1 VSRRNLPAL
10 QALLDLVFPG
20 RCLACG
26 AWLSP
31 GRADGVPVCEACSQG
46 LVRLSAPLCR
56 KCGIRLISEKET
68 CLRCREAQFVFESNT
83 ALFAYGGA
91 VRELIHCLKFEGR
104 RRLAVLFAD
113 AAAQALRCLPSGL
126 PIVPVPPRKGRKSPD
141 AVERVARAIRSRHG
155 AEVIR
160 LLERSGSLQQ
170 KALGLAERRENIRG
184 TIRLS
189 PAAAGVKLPLR
200 VVLLDDVFTTGATL
214 DACAR
219 TLLNAGCQTVQAMTL
234 AIEE

>member
-1 VSRRNLPAL
+1 VRRRNLPAL

-46 LVRLSAPLCR
+46 LIRLSAPLCR

-68 CLRCREAQFVFESNT
+68 CLRCRDAEFVFESNT

-91 VRELIHCLKFEGR
+91 VRELIHSLKFEGR
-104 RRLAVLFAD
+104 RRLAGLFAD
-113 AAAQALRCLPSGL
+113 AAAMALQCLPPGL
-126 PIVPVPPRKGRKSPD
+126 PLVPVPPRKGRKSPD
-141 AVERVARAIRSRHG
+141 AVERVARAICARHG
-155 AEVIR
+155 AAVSR
-160 LLERSGSLQQ
+160 LLERTGGLQQ
-170 KALGLAERRENIRG
+170 KSLGLAERRENMRG
-184 TIRLS
+184 IIRLS
-189 PAAAGVKLPLR
+189 PAVSRMDLPPR

-219 TLLNAGCQTVQAMTL
+219 TLLNAGCHTVHAVTL